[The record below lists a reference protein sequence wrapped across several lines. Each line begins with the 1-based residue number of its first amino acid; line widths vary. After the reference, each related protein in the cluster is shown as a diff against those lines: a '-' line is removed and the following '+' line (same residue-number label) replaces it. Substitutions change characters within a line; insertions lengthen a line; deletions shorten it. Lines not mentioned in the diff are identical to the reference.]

1 MISQKTVGRLSLYRR
16 LLNVLAVQGTK
27 NVYSHQ
33 LAAMAGAT
41 AAQVRRDLMAVG
53 YMGTSIRGYAVDELI
68 KSLGTFLDDPQGQSA
83 ALVGIGNLGR
93 AILSYFSG
101 RRPNLSIVAAFDVDP
116 GKVGRVINGCRSY
129 PLDELET
136 VARELDIRLGVLT
149 VPAAAAQSVAE
160 SMVRAGIRGILNFAP
175 APLKMPT
182 GVYVEDIDMTM
193 SLEKVAYFARQ
204 GELIRS

>member
-1 MISQKTVGRLSLYRR
+1 MISQRTVGRLSLYRR
-16 LLNVLAVQGTK
+16 LLNALAAQGTK

-53 YMGTSIRGYAVDELI
+53 YMGTSIRGYDIEELI
-68 KSLGTFLDDPQGQSA
+68 KSIGSFLDDPQGQSA

-93 AILSYFSG
+93 AILSYFTG

-129 PLDELET
+129 PLEELET
-136 VARELDIRLGVLT
+136 VTRELDIRLGVLT

-175 APLKMPT
+175 APLKMPA

-193 SLEKVAYFARQ
+193 SLEKVAYYARQ
-204 GELIRS
+204 GALEHV